1 VIHLKDSFV
10 ICHDVNHVNRDTMT
24 AIIGFSTG
32 DILLYSP
39 ISAKYHRLNRAGAIH
54 KFAVT
59 CIKWIPGSETLFIAG
74 FEDGRLR
81 LTLGCL
87 MIFDKDF
94 EDQNIPIASS
104 NQDTYL
110 ARSAPKG
117 SKNNPRMFW
126 KISTKQLTCNLDF

>member
-1 VIHLKDSFV
+1 MKDAFV
-10 ICHDVNHVNRDTMT
+10 TCHDVNQVNRDSMS

-32 DILLYSP
+32 DVWLDLIQILLYSP

-59 CIKWIPGSETLFIAG
+59 SIKWIPGSESLFIVG
-74 FEDGRLR
+74 FED
-81 LTLGCL
+81 GCL

-94 EDQNIPIASS
+94 EDQNTPISS
-104 NQDTYL
+104 IQETYL
-110 ARSAPKG
+110 ARPAPKG

-126 KISTKQLTCNLDF
+126 KISKKQLTCKSRVYE